1 MWLFK
6 DIKNPINLLTLEL
19 PLFETVLI
27 LCVVLYHHHQP
38 PLAVGMG
45 GEFTPI
51 TKLLKVADPT
61 TGGQLDENKMNKI
74 FAKSPFDV
82 NAF

>member
-1 MWLFK
+1 M
-6 DIKNPINLLTLEL
+6 TLE
-19 PLFETVLI
+19 PPLI
-27 LCVVLYHHHQP
+27 LCVVLYHQP